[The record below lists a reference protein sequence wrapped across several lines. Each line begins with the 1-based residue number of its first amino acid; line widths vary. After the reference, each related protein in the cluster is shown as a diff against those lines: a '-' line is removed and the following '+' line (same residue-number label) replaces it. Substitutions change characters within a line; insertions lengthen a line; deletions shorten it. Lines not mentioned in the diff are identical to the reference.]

1 MVVVAAILYKLVV
14 LEEEKTYAWKFSSSF
29 IIYVG
34 TWYDQ
39 YKYCVFLI
47 IMDVYLKRIGI
58 TYHIWEYYLIQD
70 KDFWKR

>member
-47 IMDVYLKRIGI
+47 IMD
-58 TYHIWEYYLIQD
+58 EYYK
-70 KDFWKR
+70 KDWYYISYLSMLRNPR